1 MQNRTIPQ
9 RGEEPRIFVRRGHGG
24 APGLMRRFLDRL
36 ACALFLLIAMPAAAG
51 EMTQVPGL
59 IRTSLPVVVAPAG
72 SPPVTLDGMITR
84 PAGPGRFPLV
94 LINHGS
100 PRKVED
106 VPQTSPSGFSVVA
119 IEFAKRGW
127 AAAVV
132 LRRGYGQSGGTPVE
146 GSGPCDRRDY
156 LRAGK
161 ESANDV
167 LAILNAVR
175 DESFVDPARILL
187 VGHSAGGFAVT
198 AAVARN
204 PDAVVA
210 VLNFAGGRGSRAP
223 DDVCQP
229 ERLVAAQEVFG
240 RTARL
245 PSLWIYSENDHF
257 FGPALVQ
264 KMFAAYT
271 AHGAP
276 ATFLAPLG
284 LARMG
289 TVSFSL
295 RSTSG
300 GRRCRNFWKRC
311 TCRPGSLSI
320 CRLRRAWP
328 RHDLSAPAARR
339 RGRPISP
346 RWDTRSRSRSARGAD
361 TGIPS
366 APARRPS
373 TPSAT
378 RLRIDEDALAETRD
392 LPERFRPWRA
402 G

>member
-9 RGEEPRIFVRRGHGG
+9 RGEEPRIFVWRGHGG

-72 SPPVTLDGMITR
+72 GSPVTLDGIITR

-106 VPQTSPSGFSVVA
+106 VPQTSPSGFSAVA

-132 LRRGYGQSGGTPVE
+132 LRRGYGQSGGTLVE
-146 GSGPCDRRDY
+146 GSGPCDRRGY
-156 LRAGK
+156 LRVGK
-161 ESANDV
+161 ESADDV

-198 AAVARN
+198 AAAARN

-257 FGPALVQ
+257 FGPALAQ

-276 ATFLAPLG
+276 ATFLAAPRFGEDGHGLFLAAIDIWWPPVQEFLESLHLPTRIVVDLPVAPRLAAPPAPSREVEDRDDGLG
-284 LARMG
+284 IARG
-289 TVSFSL
+289 
-295 RSTSG
+295 SG
-300 GRRCRNFWKRC
+300 GHGEA
-311 TCRPGSLSI
+311 PG
-320 CRLRRAWP
+320 RVA
-328 RHDLSAPAARR
+328 DEENA
-339 RGRPISP
+339 GRV
-346 RWDTRSRSRSARGAD
+346 DKGLVAD
-361 TGIPS
+361 
-366 APARRPS
+366 
-373 TPSAT
+373 
-378 RLRIDEDALAETRD
+378 RD
-392 LPERFRPWRA
+392 LPERLRPWRA